1 VVITI
6 LTFIYFVLQEI
17 LKECGAVIVNYPAE
31 FSFKAGR
38 YCMIIV
44 HMDAEREE
52 CKGRCY

>member
-1 VVITI
+1 MI

-17 LKECGAVIVNYPAE
+17 LKECGAVIVNHPGE

-38 YCMIIV
+38 CCMIIV